1 MHPQPDEP
9 TLIVQAQHG
18 DATALSALYE
28 RHVGAIYKF
37 MFYRTGDV
45 MAAEDLTAEV
55 FAAMLTAIARYRER
69 GVPFQAWLF
78 RIARARLADYW
89 RKVQRREKYQH
100 ELTTPEDHSDAPDA
114 FNIEER
120 FDYEPLRQ
128 AFQYLTPAEAEVITL
143 RFAGDLDNQEI
154 ALVIHSNANAVK
166 SKLRRAL
173 QKLQEIMER
182 QEAFHT
188 QRGEK

>member
-1 MHPQPDEP
+1 MQPQPDEP
-9 TLIVQAQHG
+9 TLIAQAQHG
-18 DATALSALYE
+18 DHAALSALYE

-37 MFYRTGDV
+37 MFYRTGDE

-55 FAAMLTAIARYRER
+55 FAAMLTALERYRER

-89 RKVQRREKYQH
+89 RKVQRREKHQH
-100 ELTTPEDHSDAPDA
+100 ELPTADDQADAPDP

-120 FDYEPLRQ
+120 FDYEPLKQ

-143 RFAGDLDNQEI
+143 RFAGGLDNHEI

-173 QKLQEIMER
+173 RKLQEIMER
-182 QEAFHT
+182 QEAFHN
-188 QRGEK
+188 Q

>member
-9 TLIVQAQHG
+9 ALIAQAQRG
-18 DATALSALYE
+18 DMAALSALYE
-28 RHVGAIYKF
+28 RHVNAIYKF
-37 MFYRTGDV
+37 MFYRTGDT

-55 FAAMLTAIARYRER
+55 FAAMLTAIARYQER

-78 RIARARLADYW
+78 RIARARLTDYW
-89 RKVQRREKYQH
+89 RKVQRREKYH
-100 ELTTPEDHSDAPDA
+100 DDLTAPDDRPD
-114 FNIEER
+114 IPSTDTLEET

-128 AFQYLTPAEAEVITL
+128 ALRYLTPAEAEVITL
-143 RFAGDLDNQEI
+143 RFAGDLDNQAI

-173 QKLQEIMER
+173 QKLREIMER

>member
-1 MHPQPDEP
+1 MQSQPDEP
-9 TLIVQAQHG
+9 TLIAQAQRG
-18 DATALSALYE
+18 DTAALTALYE
-28 RHVGAIYKF
+28 QHVAAIYKF
-37 MFYRTGDV
+37 MFYRTGDE

-100 ELTTPEDHSDAPDA
+100 EFPTPDTHPAEPS
-114 FNIEER
+114 EER

-128 AFQYLTPAEAEVITL
+128 AFQYLTPAEVEVITL
-143 RFAGDLDNQEI
+143 RFAGDLSNQEI

-166 SKLRRAL
+166 SKVRRAL
-173 QKLQEIMER
+173 QKLQGIMER
-182 QEAFHT
+182 HEAFHT

>member
-1 MHPQPDEP
+1 MHLQPDEP
-9 TLIVQAQHG
+9 TLITQAQRG
-18 DATALSALYE
+18 DTAALSALYE

-55 FAAMLTAIARYRER
+55 FADMLTALARYRER

-78 RIARARLADYW
+78 RIARARLTDYW
-89 RKVQRREKYQH
+89 RKVQRREKYH
-100 ELTTPEDHSDAPDA
+100 DELTAPDDHPDSPA
-114 FNIEER
+114 PFNMEER

-173 QKLQEIMER
+173 HKLQEIMER
-182 QEAFHT
+182 QEAFHI